1 MAPGSSAR
9 DLFGAWFGARSDRA
23 DHRGLLVS
31 DEWYPTSGMRRE
43 TLYNP
48 RRPVTMADGGGWYA
62 FRFQVE
68 LRMDS
73 TRAV

>member
-1 MAPGSSAR
+1 MTFLVPGLVPGPTAPTIG
-9 DLFGAWFGARSDRA
+9 D
-23 DHRGLLVS
+23 LLVS
-31 DEWYPTSGMRRE
+31 DERYATSGMRRE